1 MCDFLLLRL
10 FKMCSSKIFVI
21 IILNVVLWI
30 ILGIIYRLQ
39 VLCWFYYAGGSVI
52 YVQFGLVFIS

>member
-52 YVQFGLVFIS
+52 YV